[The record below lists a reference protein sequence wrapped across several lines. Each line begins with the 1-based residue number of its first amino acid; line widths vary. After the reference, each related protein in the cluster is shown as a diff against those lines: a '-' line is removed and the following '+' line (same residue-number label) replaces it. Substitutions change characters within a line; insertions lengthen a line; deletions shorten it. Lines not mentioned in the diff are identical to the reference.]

1 MSLCGPTGHDMKN
14 RSLAGALLALQLT
27 VAPVRAADDAVI
39 ARLATCQDSW
49 LDWNTADP
57 VAMKD
62 FVDHFRADFSHSGN
76 DPFWTPK
83 SAKSILGLRLLQA
96 FPESVGMG
104 VGFSVTVD
112 ATFDETQAS
121 LEKTLGKPLSK
132 CETSDGMRSCELEI
146 AEKRTIM
153 LLSGD
158 EPKATETLVGCYYYY
173 EK

>member
-1 MSLCGPTGHDMKN
+1 MKS
-14 RSLAGALLALQLT
+14 RSLAGALLALQLA
-27 VAPVRAADDAVI
+27 VAPARAADDAVI

-49 LDWNTADP
+49 LDWHTADP
-57 VAMKD
+57 AAQQE
-62 FVDHFRADFSHSGN
+62 FVDRFRADFSRSGN

-83 SAKSILGLRLLQA
+83 SAKSILGLRVLQA

-112 ATFDETQAS
+112 APFDTARTS
-121 LEKTLGKPLSK
+121 LEKTVGKKLAK

-146 AEKRTIM
+146 AEKRTLM
-153 LLSGD
+153 LMSAD
-158 EPKATETLVGCYYYY
+158 DPKAGETLVGCYYFY

>member
-1 MSLCGPTGHDMKN
+1 MKIGL
-14 RSLAGALLALQLT
+14 LAGALLALQLAAT
-27 VAPVRAADDAVI
+27 PARAADDAII

-62 FVDHFRADFSHSGN
+62 FVDRFRADFSHSGN

-83 SAKSILGLRLLQA
+83 KPKSILGLRVLQA

-112 ATFDETQAS
+112 ATFDETRTS
-121 LEKTLGKPLSK
+121 LEKTVGKKLAK

-146 AEKRTIM
+146 AQKRTIM
-153 LLSGD
+153 LMSGD
-158 EPKATETLVGCYYYY
+158 DPKASETLVGCYYYY